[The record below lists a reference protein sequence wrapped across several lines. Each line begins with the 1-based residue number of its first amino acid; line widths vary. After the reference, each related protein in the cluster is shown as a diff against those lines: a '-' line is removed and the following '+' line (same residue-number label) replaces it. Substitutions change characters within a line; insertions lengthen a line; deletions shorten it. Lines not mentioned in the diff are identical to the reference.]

1 MNEEEIE
8 IIENQTR
15 NEKIK
20 KFFIEYT
27 KTIVAII
34 ASILLVVI
42 AYFSYE
48 HFRNLKRIELSNQYN
63 LIVIDFSNNSK
74 KGVVEKLT
82 SVVNEKDR
90 TYSPLALYF
99 LIDNNLV
106 QNKDQINNLFNSL
119 IETTNLDLDIKNLL
133 IYKKALFNSDTSSEN
148 ELINILSPIINS
160 KRIWKS
166 HALYLIAEFFYSK
179 NEKNK
184 AKEFFQEIISL
195 ENSNPEIR
203 QKAVKRIKRDFS
215 E

>member
-20 KFFIEYT
+20 NFFIEY
-27 KTIVAII
+27 KNQIIVMIT
-34 ASILLVVI
+34 SIFLVMI

-119 IETTNLDLDIKNLL
+119 IEKTNLNSDIKSLL

-160 KRIWKS
+160 KSIWKS

-184 AKEFFQEIISL
+184 AKEFFQQIISL

>member
-20 KFFIEYT
+20 NFFIEY
-27 KTIVAII
+27 KNQIIVMIT
-34 ASILLVVI
+34 SIFLVMI

-106 QNKDQINNLFNSL
+106 KNKDQINNLFNSL
-119 IETTNLDLDIKNLL
+119 IEKTNLDLDIKNLL

-160 KRIWKS
+160 KSIWKS

>member
-20 KFFIEYT
+20 NFFIEY
-27 KTIVAII
+27 KNQIIVMIT
-34 ASILLVVI
+34 SIFLVMI

-106 QNKDQINNLFNSL
+106 KNKDQINNLFNSL
-119 IETTNLDLDIKNLL
+119 IEKTNLNSDIKSLL

-160 KRIWKS
+160 KSIWKS

-184 AKEFFQEIISL
+184 AKEFFQQIISL

>member
-20 KFFIEYT
+20 NFFIEY
-27 KTIVAII
+27 KNQIIVMIT
-34 ASILLVVI
+34 SIFLVMI

-106 QNKDQINNLFNSL
+106 
-119 IETTNLDLDIKNLL
+119 
-133 IYKKALFNSDTSSEN
+133 
-148 ELINILSPIINS
+148 
-160 KRIWKS
+160 
-166 HALYLIAEFFYSK
+166 
-179 NEKNK
+179 KNK
-184 AKEFFQEIISL
+184 EVLSRNGRAKREKMNLVITLCS
-195 ENSNPEIR
+195 
-203 QKAVKRIKRDFS
+203 KK
-215 E
+215 

>member
-8 IIENQTR
+8 IIENHTR

-20 KFFIEYT
+20 NFFIEY
-27 KTIVAII
+27 KNQIIVMIT
-34 ASILLVVI
+34 SIFLVMI

-119 IETTNLDLDIKNLL
+119 IEKTNLDLDIKNLL

-160 KRIWKS
+160 KSIWKS

-184 AKEFFQEIISL
+184 AKEFFQQIISL

>member
-20 KFFIEYT
+20 NFFIEY
-27 KTIVAII
+27 KNQIIVMIT
-34 ASILLVVI
+34 SIFLVMI

-119 IETTNLDLDIKNLL
+119 IEKTNLDLDIKNLL

-148 ELINILSPIINS
+148 ELINMLSPIINS
-160 KRIWKS
+160 KSIWKS

-184 AKEFFQEIISL
+184 AKEFFQQIISL

>member
-20 KFFIEYT
+20 NFFIEY
-27 KTIVAII
+27 KNQIIVMIT
-34 ASILLVVI
+34 SIFLVMI

-106 QNKDQINNLFNSL
+106 KNKDQINNLFNSL
-119 IETTNLDLDIKNLL
+119 IEKTNLNSDIKSLL

-160 KRIWKS
+160 KSIWKS

>member
-20 KFFIEYT
+20 NFFIEC
-27 KTIVAII
+27 KNQII
-34 ASILLVVI
+34 LMITSIFLVMI

-119 IETTNLDLDIKNLL
+119 IEKTNLDLDIKNLL

-160 KRIWKS
+160 KSIWKS

-184 AKEFFQEIISL
+184 AKEFFQQIISL

>member
-20 KFFIEYT
+20 NFFIEY
-27 KTIVAII
+27 KNQIIVMIT
-34 ASILLVVI
+34 SIFLVMI

-119 IETTNLDLDIKNLL
+119 IEKTNLDLDIKNLL

-160 KRIWKS
+160 KSIWKS

-184 AKEFFQEIISL
+184 AKEFFQQIISL

>member
-20 KFFIEYT
+20 NFFIEY
-27 KTIVAII
+27 KNQIIVMIT
-34 ASILLVVI
+34 SIFLVMI

-119 IETTNLDLDIKNLL
+119 IEKTNLDLDIKNLL

-148 ELINILSPIINS
+148 ELINILSPVINS
-160 KRIWKS
+160 KSIWKS

-184 AKEFFQEIISL
+184 AKEFFQQIISL

>member
-106 QNKDQINNLFNSL
+106 KNKDQINNLFNSL
-119 IETTNLDLDIKNLL
+119 IEKTNLNSDIKSLL

-148 ELINILSPIINS
+148 ELINILNPIINS
-160 KRIWKS
+160 KSIWKS

>member
-20 KFFIEYT
+20 KFFIEY
-27 KTIVAII
+27 KNQIIAII

-63 LIVIDFSNNSK
+63 LIVIDFNNNSK
-74 KGVVEKLT
+74 KNVVEKLT

-119 IETTNLDLDIKNLL
+119 IEKTNLDLDIKNLL

-160 KRIWKS
+160 KSIWKS

-184 AKEFFQEIISL
+184 AKEFFQQIISL

>member
-20 KFFIEYT
+20 NFFIEY
-27 KTIVAII
+27 KNQIIVMIT
-34 ASILLVVI
+34 SIFLVMI

-106 QNKDQINNLFNSL
+106 KNKDQINNLFNSL
-119 IETTNLDLDIKNLL
+119 IEKTNLDLDIKNLL

-160 KRIWKS
+160 KSIWKS

-184 AKEFFQEIISL
+184 AKEFFQQIISL

>member
-20 KFFIEYT
+20 NFFIEY
-27 KTIVAII
+27 KNQIIVLIT
-34 ASILLVVI
+34 SIFLVMI

-119 IETTNLDLDIKNLL
+119 IEKTNLDLDIKNLL

-160 KRIWKS
+160 KSIWKS

-184 AKEFFQEIISL
+184 AKEFFQQIISL